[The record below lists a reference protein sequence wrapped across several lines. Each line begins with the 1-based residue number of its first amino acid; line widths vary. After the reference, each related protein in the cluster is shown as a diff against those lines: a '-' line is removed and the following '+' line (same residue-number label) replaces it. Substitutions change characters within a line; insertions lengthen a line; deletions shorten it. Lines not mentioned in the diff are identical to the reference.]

1 MHQSK
6 TYGTYNYFF
15 SKLVSLNKDIGNVL
29 VCGTDG
35 EQSLY
40 EASALQQ
47 EDQKS
52 FLVDVFGRRI
62 DDGRMGEW

>member
-1 MHQSK
+1 MTPTTTSFL
-6 TYGTYNYFF
+6 N
-15 SKLVSLNKDIGNVL
+15 LNKDIGNVL

-35 EQSLY
+35 EESLY

-52 FLVDVFGRRI
+52 FLDDVFGRRI
-62 DDGRMGEW
+62 DDGKMGEW